1 MGMMY
6 SQLNWKP
13 MEVNDAIAQ
22 DKSQDVID
30 GLQEE
35 VQILQLLSAQ
45 YDGAT
50 SSYNKFNKFVTAASS
65 ANERD
70 SFEDVAKSYEGIGK
84 LIEQGW
90 TTDDSVTSYLDLL
103 LGTDRIQDSQQ
114 AYEQLGQTIEGTGH
128 SLKDYMTFDDDG
140 NFTSQGAWSFVDD
153 VANKLGDDFV
163 KVGEDGEYAFDL
175 TGDKINQV
183 ADTFNTTTDFV
194 ELMGKALAD
203 AGANVSFD
211 SSDVKNY
218 NEQMKQLQDTAN
230 TTQEKL
236 KEVQSATSGESGE
249 GLLSGVDLNYN
260 KASMS
265 IDQLDSKIAELS
277 DKREEISV
285 SADTEEGQQAISALD
300 NEIASLQSQ
309 KIMVSI
315 GTQLEGGATV
325 DELLAI
331 TDDAELAAKLQIDV
345 SQVAEA
351 RQQLQT
357 LKDTG
362 NIEVPVTVKL
372 DEGQFNS
379 LIESLTGEAVEV
391 PAEVETPEV
400 PDISGETV
408 EYPSKVDTPDV
419 PDVPGKEITYTSTVD
434 TPDLPDIQGGIAYYT
449 PQVEGSADGETAEG
463 TINYD
468 KGTVE
473 SADGETSEGIINYDK
488 GDVEKADGT
497 VSTGTINYDLGTVA
511 VPTGMVASG
520 TINYAL
526 GTVATPGK
534 AMGTFGQARAYAKG
548 SLTDFPAYGDG
559 RVSLPN
565 DQKALVNEEYINGH
579 SESIV
584 RDGVWSLIPGGAHME
599 NLKKGDIIFSAQ
611 QTEDLL
617 KRGATP
623 GHARAY
629 AQGRDALMEQMKN
642 QIEMDKKTE
651 IEVDGYKDF
660 VFSNRQNKPFIT
672 QTIGRILNRIVDDYN
687 SDIKK
692 FGGTIEPLPHIHPH
706 LLRHTSYSRMAEA
719 GVDPRTLQD
728 IMGHASM
735 KITME
740 LYNHVTDERLTK
752 EIPKLNNRRIS

>member
-1 MGMMY
+1 M
-6 SQLNWKP
+6 
-13 MEVNDAIAQ
+13 
-22 DKSQDVID
+22 
-30 GLQEE
+30 
-35 VQILQLLSAQ
+35 
-45 YDGAT
+45 
-50 SSYNKFNKFVTAASS
+50 
-65 ANERD
+65 
-70 SFEDVAKSYEGIGK
+70 
-84 LIEQGW
+84 
-90 TTDDSVTSYLDLL
+90 
-103 LGTDRIQDSQQ
+103 
-114 AYEQLGQTIEGTGH
+114 
-128 SLKDYMTFDDDG
+128 
-140 NFTSQGAWSFVDD
+140 
-153 VANKLGDDFV
+153 
-163 KVGEDGEYAFDL
+163 
-175 TGDKINQV
+175 
-183 ADTFNTTTDFV
+183 
-194 ELMGKALAD
+194 
-203 AGANVSFD
+203 
-211 SSDVKNY
+211 
-218 NEQMKQLQDTAN
+218 
-230 TTQEKL
+230 
-236 KEVQSATSGESGE
+236 
-249 GLLSGVDLNYN
+249 
-260 KASMS
+260 
-265 IDQLDSKIAELS
+265 
-277 DKREEISV
+277 
-285 SADTEEGQQAISALD
+285 
-300 NEIASLQSQ
+300 
-309 KIMVSI
+309 
-315 GTQLEGGATV
+315 
-325 DELLAI
+325 
-331 TDDAELAAKLQIDV
+331 
-345 SQVAEA
+345 
-351 RQQLQT
+351 
-357 LKDTG
+357 
-362 NIEVPVTVKL
+362 PVTVKL

-400 PDISGETV
+400 PDVSGETV

-534 AMGTFGQARAYAKG
+534 TMGTFGQARAYAKG

-706 LLRHTSYSRMAEA
+706 LLRHTSCSRMAEA

-752 EIPKLNNRRIS
+752 EIQKLNNRRIS